1 MIIVNNTS
9 TDKKNVSINDLEHQ
23 SQNIVNNLIERLR
36 QLELSIENLRKEN
49 AKLKSEHYKD
59 EKLQYMLKRLKA
71 MEKEYYRGFPIT
83 ENEKKQIDNFIN
95 KYRGK
100 NFGAIGGAFTYKFT
114 PTSIGIFGEVIAP
127 NGESFT
133 FKELS

>member
-1 MIIVNNTS
+1 MIIMDNVNVNE
-9 TDKKNVSINDLEHQ
+9 LEYQ
-23 SQNIVNNLIERLR
+23 SQNIVNDLIERLR
-36 QLELSIENLRKEN
+36 QLELSVKNLKKEN
-49 AKLKSEHYKD
+49 AKLKSEYYKD
-59 EKLQYMLKRLKA
+59 EQLSNMKDKLNR

-95 KYRGK
+95 KYIG

-114 PTSIGIFGEVIAP
+114 PTSIGIAGEVIAP